1 MARMSPLGKI
11 KDMAIDTL
19 RNPLGA
25 AGKAVDHAR
34 ETAALG
40 KDMAGQATRTATG
53 TAMGAASA
61 VGHLVP
67 GHRKPASSVPD
78 TAPAP
83 RPVSEAPA
91 KKAAPRT
98 AVPKASFVNGP
109 EPTMT
114 TADPTTHEAGP
125 APINPVKPAAKKS
138 PARKPA
144 PAKPPGVDVTPA
156 DVAKNMGT
164 DPTVEPAPGAD
175 QPAATPA
182 PGDKL
187 PPRRKA
193 PASKAPT
200 PKPPSP
206 KAAAPKAAAPKTA
219 AAPKAAAPDRG

>member
-1 MARMSPLGKI
+1 MARMNPLGKI

-19 RNPLGA
+19 RNPLGV
-25 AGKAVDHAR
+25 AGKAVD
-34 ETAALG
+34 LG
-40 KDMAGQATRTATG
+40 KEVAGQATRTATG

-67 GHRKPASSVPD
+67 GRGKPASGSISSVPD
-78 TAPAP
+78 IAPVPRPVSEAPAK
-83 RPVSEAPA
+83 PVSEAPA
-91 KKAAPRT
+91 KKAAPPT

-114 TADPTTHEAGP
+114 TADPTIREAGP
-125 APINPVKPAAKKS
+125 APVEPVKPAAKKS
-138 PARKPA
+138 PARKTA
-144 PAKPPGVDVTPA
+144 PAKPPAVDVTPA

-164 DPTVEPAPGAD
+164 DPTVA
-175 QPAATPA
+175 AATRA

-193 PASKAPT
+193 PASKA
-200 PKPPSP
+200 
-206 KAAAPKAAAPKTA
+206 